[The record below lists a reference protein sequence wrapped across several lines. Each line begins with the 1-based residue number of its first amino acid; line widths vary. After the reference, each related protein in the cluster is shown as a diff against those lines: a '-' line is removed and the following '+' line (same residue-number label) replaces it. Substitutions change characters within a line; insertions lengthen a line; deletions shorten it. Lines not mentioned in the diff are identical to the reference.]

1 MALFYFTVDHP
12 LALWLL
18 FALPLLLFTHLYFMH
33 HARRKAILFG
43 NFKTL
48 ERITGKKIL
57 TKNLL
62 LLVLRLVI
70 VTCLVFAAAGTTLW
84 RIGEQA
90 ENDIVLVIDA
100 SASMAT
106 ADMNGTRIE
115 AARTVLETFVNEL
128 DARSNI
134 GIVQYSGLPE
144 IVTVP
149 TDDRAQVRAG
159 IAALKLKPL
168 GGSDIAAGILTATN
182 LLADKE
188 NGKVIVLLTDGV
200 ASLSLYEDNP
210 IPQAISYARSKGV
223 VIHTI
228 GVGSQRVGSFVPGLE
243 AEAIIFDEQ
252 NLRRIAEDTGGTYTW
267 ALDPPQ
273 LRAAFDTALGARE
286 RAFVAT
292 NLSGVL
298 ILIALGV
305 VFVEW
310 GLLNTRFRILP

>member
-1 MALFYFTVDHP
+1 MAIFYFAIEKP
-12 LALWLL
+12 LVLWLL

-48 ERITGKKIL
+48 ERITGKRIL
-57 TKNLL
+57 TKNLFL
-62 LLVLRLVI
+62 LSLRLVI
-70 VTCLVFAAAGTTLW
+70 VTCLIFAAADTTLW

-90 ENDIVLVIDA
+90 ENDMVIVVDA

-115 AARTVLETFVNEL
+115 AARTAVASFVDEL
-128 DARSNI
+128 DVRTSI
-134 GIVQYSGLPE
+134 GLVQYSGLPE
-144 IVTVP
+144 VIVAP
-149 TDDRAQVRAG
+149 TDERARVRAG
-159 IAALKLKPL
+159 VDAIKLKPI
-168 GGSDIAAGILTATN
+168 GGSDIAAGIVTATN

-210 IPQAISYARSKGV
+210 VPQAISYARSKGV

-228 GVGSQRVGSFVPGLE
+228 GVGSQRVGSLVPGLE
-243 AEAIIFDEQ
+243 AEAILFDEA

-267 ALDPPQ
+267 AVNVPQ
-273 LRAAFDTALGARE
+273 LSAAFETALGARE
-286 RAFVAT
+286 RAFVPT
-292 NLSGVL
+292 HLTGILVL
-298 ILIALGV
+298 VALAI